1 MKVKHILL
9 LIAVIL
15 VPILVATLS
24 VNVFIADA
32 AQKVYRMKI
41 QSAWPRADISM
52 QMLEKFAAAAD
63 KRSNGQIKI
72 QVFAAPEIVPGEQTL
87 EATKK
92 GTLDMLHS
100 IGAYWGGTTPIGE
113 IEFGLPLMWAM
124 PLGKTVK
131 ENSEIVRNFF
141 LESGFAE
148 LLRKEYAKQGVY
160 WLDMHSYG
168 ELFTLSREPIV
179 SCADMQGK
187 KMRAEGAWTDFYNN
201 MGARGTF
208 VDGGEAYMALSKG
221 VIDTTQWDVSAV
233 TGMNIHEVAPYRIMG
248 GGNDVVPG
256 HILINLKKWNSLP
269 DNLKAALK
277 GAAKDYFDAL
287 NGVYMD
293 EMKKVEELVK
303 QGKLKLSYFDADC
316 IKKHEAVAAELWNE
330 IAKRGPSGVEAVKLV
345 NEWRKTLK

>member
-1 MKVKHILL
+1 MIRKKSF
-9 LIAVIL
+9 LICTGV
-15 VPILVATLS
+15 LVALFAASLCIGNLT
-24 VNVFIADA
+24 AEA

-52 QMLEKFAAAAD
+52 QTLAKFAASAD

-113 IEFGLPLMWAM
+113 IEFGLPLMWSM

-141 LESGFAE
+141 FDSGFVK

-168 ELFTLSREPIV
+168 ELFTLAREPIT

-187 KMRAEGAWTDFYNN
+187 KFRAEGAWTDFYNM

-233 TGMNIHEVAPYRIMG
+233 TGMNIQEVAPYRIMG

-256 HILINLKKWNSLP
+256 HILVNMKKWKSLP
-269 DNLKAALK
+269 DNLKRALE
-277 GAAKDYFDAL
+277 GAAKDYFDEL
-287 NGVYMD
+287 NDIYMG
-293 EMKKVEELVK
+293 EMKKVDNLVK
-303 QGKLKLSYFDADC
+303 QGKVKLSYFDDAC
-316 IKKHEAVAAELWNE
+316 IKKHEEVAAKLWDK
-330 IAKRGPSGVEAVKLV
+330 IAQRDPSAVEAVKLV
-345 NEWRKTLK
+345 KAWRKTLK

>member
-1 MKVKHILL
+1 MKRLML
-9 LIAVIL
+9 LISVIL
-15 VPILVATLS
+15 TVIFVITLS
-24 VNVFIADA
+24 VGSSTVEA
-32 AQKVYRMKI
+32 AEKVYRMKI

-52 QMLEKFAAAAD
+52 QTLEKFAASAA

-92 GTLDMLHS
+92 GTLDMLHC

-124 PLGKTVK
+124 PPGRTVK
-131 ENSEIVRNFF
+131 ENSVIVRNFF
-141 LESGFAE
+141 LDSGFAE

-168 ELFTLSREPIV
+168 ELFTLARKPIT

-187 KMRAEGAWTDFYNN
+187 KFRAEGAWTDFYNN

-256 HILINLKKWNSLP
+256 HILVNMKKWKSLP
-269 DNLKAALK
+269 DDLKKALE

-287 NGVYMD
+287 NDIYLA
-293 EMKKVEELVK
+293 EMEKVDELVK
-303 QGKLKLSYFDADC
+303 QGKLKLSYFDDEC
-316 IKKHEAVAAELWNE
+316 IKKHEEVASKLWDE
-330 IAKRGPSGVEAVKLV
+330 IGKRDPAAVEAVKLV
-345 NEWRKTLK
+345 KEWRKTLK

>member
-1 MKVKHILL
+1 MIKKKSF
-9 LIAVIL
+9 LICAGVL
-15 VPILVATLS
+15 VTLFAAS
-24 VNVFIADA
+24 LCIGNLTVEA

-52 QMLEKFAAAAD
+52 QTLAKFAAAAD

-141 LESGFAE
+141 LNSGFAE
-148 LLRKEYAKQGVY
+148 LLRREYAKQGVY

-168 ELFTLSREPIV
+168 ELFTMAREPIT
-179 SCADMQGK
+179 SCADMQGEEIPGRRC
-187 KMRAEGAWTDFYNN
+187 MDRFLQYDGRTRDFC
-201 MGARGTF
+201 GRRGSLYGIEQRGYRYHP
-208 VDGGEAYMALSKG
+208 VGCQCGYRDEY
-221 VIDTTQWDVSAV
+221 
-233 TGMNIHEVAPYRIMG
+233 TG
-248 GGNDVVPG
+248 
-256 HILINLKKWNSLP
+256 
-269 DNLKAALK
+269 
-277 GAAKDYFDAL
+277 
-287 NGVYMD
+287 
-293 EMKKVEELVK
+293 
-303 QGKLKLSYFDADC
+303 
-316 IKKHEAVAAELWNE
+316 
-330 IAKRGPSGVEAVKLV
+330 SGSV
-345 NEWRKTLK
+345 

>member
-1 MKVKHILL
+1 MKEKRLF
-9 LIAVIL
+9 L
-15 VPILVATLS
+15 VGSIVVVALF
-24 VNVFIADA
+24 VVFMTVGSFTA
-32 AQKVYRMKI
+32 AAAGKVYRMKI

-52 QMLEKFAAAAD
+52 QTLEKFAASAE

-72 QVFAAPEIVPGEQTL
+72 QVFAAPEIVPSEQTL

-92 GTLDMLHS
+92 GTLDMLHC

-141 LESGFAE
+141 LDSGFAE

-168 ELFTLSREPIV
+168 ELFTLAREPIK
-179 SCADMQGK
+179 SCADMKGK

-256 HILINLKKWNSLP
+256 HIMVNMKKWKSLP
-269 DNLKAALK
+269 DDLKKALE

-287 NGVYMD
+287 NDIYME
-293 EMKKVEELVK
+293 EMKKVDKLVK
-303 QGKLKLSYFDADC
+303 QGKVKLSYFDDDC
-316 IKKHEAVAAELWNE
+316 IKKHEEVAAKMWDE
-330 IAKRGPSGVEAVKLV
+330 IAKRDPSAVEAVKLV
-345 NEWRKTLK
+345 KEWRKTLK

>member
-1 MKVKHILL
+1 MKRIILL
-9 LIAVIL
+9 ISMIQVSIFVI
-15 VPILVATLS
+15 TLS
-24 VNVFIADA
+24 IGSLTAEA
-32 AQKVYRMKI
+32 AEKVYRMKI

-52 QMLEKFAAAAD
+52 QTLEKFAASAA

-92 GTLDMLHS
+92 GTLDMLHC

-141 LESGFAE
+141 LNSGFAE

-168 ELFTLSREPIV
+168 ELFTLARKPIT

-187 KMRAEGAWTDFYNN
+187 KFRAEGAWTDFYNN

-208 VDGGEAYMALSKG
+208 VDGGEAYMR
-221 VIDTTQWDVSAV
+221 Q
-233 TGMNIHEVAPYRIMG
+233 
-248 GGNDVVPG
+248 
-256 HILINLKKWNSLP
+256 
-269 DNLKAALK
+269 
-277 GAAKDYFDAL
+277 
-287 NGVYMD
+287 
-293 EMKKVEELVK
+293 
-303 QGKLKLSYFDADC
+303 
-316 IKKHEAVAAELWNE
+316 
-330 IAKRGPSGVEAVKLV
+330 
-345 NEWRKTLK
+345 

>member
-1 MKVKHILL
+1 MKLKK
-9 LIAVIL
+9 IAWLFTAVL
-15 VPILVATLS
+15 VTFFVASLTVGHLT
-24 VNVFIADA
+24 AEA
-32 AQKVYRMKI
+32 AQEVYKMRI

-52 QMLEKFAAAAD
+52 QLLEKFAAAAD

-124 PLGKTVK
+124 PPGKTVK
-131 ENSEIVRNFF
+131 ENSEIVRDFF
-141 LESGFAE
+141 LNSGFAE

-168 ELFTLSREPIV
+168 ELFTLSREPII

-187 KMRAEGAWTDFYNN
+187 KFRAEGAWTDFYNN

-256 HILINLKKWNSLP
+256 HILINLKKWESLP

-287 NGVYMD
+287 NDIYME
-293 EMKKVEELVK
+293 EMKKVDELVK
-303 QGKLKLSYFDADC
+303 QGKVKLSYFDDAC
-316 IKKHEAVAAELWNE
+316 IKKHEEVAMKLWDE
-330 IAKRGPSGVEAVKLV
+330 IAKRDPSAVEAVELV
-345 NEWRKTLK
+345 KEWRKTLK

>member
-1 MKVKHILL
+1 VKKYFLL
-9 LIAVIL
+9 RSVMLVVVLITV
-15 VPILVATLS
+15 LS
-24 VNVFIADA
+24 FGTSTVTA
-32 AQKVYRMKI
+32 AEKVYRMKI

-52 QMLEKFAAAAD
+52 QTLETFAASAA

-92 GTLDMLHS
+92 GTLDMLHC

-124 PLGKTVK
+124 PQGRTVK

-141 LESGFAE
+141 LNSGFAD
-148 LLRKEYAKQGVY
+148 LLRQEYAKQGVY

-168 ELFTLSREPIV
+168 ELFTLAKVPIKT
-179 SCADMQGK
+179 CADMQGK

-201 MGARGTF
+201 IGAAGTN

-221 VIDTTQWDVSAV
+221 VIDTTQWDVSAI
-233 TGMNIHEVAPYRIMG
+233 TGMKLYEVAPYRIMG

-256 HILINLKKWNSLP
+256 HILVNKKKWDSLP
-269 DNLKAALK
+269 DDLKKALAD
-277 GAAKDYFDAL
+277 AAKDYFDAL
-287 NGVYMD
+287 NDIYMQ
-293 EMKKVEELVK
+293 EMQKVDDLVK
-303 QGKLKLSYFDADC
+303 QDKVKLSYLDDAC
-316 IKKHEAVAAELWNE
+316 IKRHEEVAYEIWDE
-330 IAKRGPSGVEAVKLV
+330 IAKRDPAAVEAVKLV
-345 NEWRKTLK
+345 KEWRKTLK

>member
-1 MKVKHILL
+1 
-9 LIAVIL
+9 
-15 VPILVATLS
+15 
-24 VNVFIADA
+24 
-32 AQKVYRMKI
+32 MKI

-131 ENSEIVRNFF
+131 ENSEIVRDFF
-141 LESGFAE
+141 LNSGFAE

-168 ELFTLSREPIV
+168 ELLLLPGTDHQLCRYDKGKSSGQKAPGQTFTIIWEPAV
-179 SCADMQGK
+179 
-187 KMRAEGAWTDFYNN
+187 RLW
-201 MGARGTF
+201 
-208 VDGGEAYMALSKG
+208 MAGRPIWL
-221 VIDTTQWDVSAV
+221 
-233 TGMNIHEVAPYRIMG
+233 
-248 GGNDVVPG
+248 
-256 HILINLKKWNSLP
+256 
-269 DNLKAALK
+269 
-277 GAAKDYFDAL
+277 
-287 NGVYMD
+287 
-293 EMKKVEELVK
+293 
-303 QGKLKLSYFDADC
+303 
-316 IKKHEAVAAELWNE
+316 
-330 IAKRGPSGVEAVKLV
+330 
-345 NEWRKTLK
+345 